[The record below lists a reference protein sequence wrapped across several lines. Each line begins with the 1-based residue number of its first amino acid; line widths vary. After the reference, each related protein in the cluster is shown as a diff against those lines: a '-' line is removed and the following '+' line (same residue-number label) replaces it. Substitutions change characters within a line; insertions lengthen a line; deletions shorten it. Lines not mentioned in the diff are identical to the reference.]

1 MIMLLFVVYSMG
13 PGQTTCMLHYYNSLW
28 ASSGLPHGIGPRV
41 SGSQS
46 ATNSCRQRD
55 RESARERE
63 RAKLR
68 SNPLHVHAWR
78 LLLAA
83 AYVLLLFRLGQL
95 PSSSTTWGLQEAC
108 PMSCRGQTP
117 DYVFARPNCCLPIIR
132 KSFFDLSKIQ
142 QECTGVQRGENV
154 SGACLHSLTRCT
166 TSDLE
171 CLMFWHFHLT
181 DSLR

>member
-13 PGQTTCMLHYYNSLW
+13 PGQTTCMLHYSLW

-55 RESARERE
+55 RERE
-63 RAKLR
+63 RARESKIAQQSTPRACMAFTSCGSLR
-68 SNPLHVHAWR
+68 STIVQTRSASFKWHHMRASRSLPD
-78 LLLAA
+78 
-83 AYVLLLFRLGQL
+83 VLSR
-95 PSSSTTWGLQEAC
+95 
-108 PMSCRGQTP
+108 QTP
-117 DYVFARPNCCLPIIR
+117 DYVLARPNCCLAIIR
-132 KSFFDLSKIQ
+132 KSFLDLSKIQ